1 MLDNLYNIWNSVWDF
16 LTHVSFGSVLTYMS
30 IGASIFFGLDRWL
43 LSHRKP
49 KAELRFAN
57 GKREVTLCPHYIL
70 KSPKIKYYMY
80 SNTDVRDYK
89 KYNDIITNYTDEH
102 RNEKFLSLAFRLSNT
117 GRLQLE
123 DYSIEIDRGNGIS
136 HIFKPINLLTIIS
149 KDENEPTNLNID
161 PRRKPN
167 VVYAP
172 VDNRPLNQK
181 DHRDFE
187 FHICPDTEAD
197 KAELLWRIIA
207 KDFYKEGKFVI
218 RLKPKITEFDDI
230 QLVYNEEQ
238 IPEGAEKIEDLT
250 PYIEKLKK
258 KLEEN

>member
-1 MLDNLYNIWNSVWDF
+1 MDWS
-16 LTHVSFGSVLTYMS
+16 SVLEILKPIGTVVGTVGGFLGALTY
-30 IGASIFFGLDRWL
+30 IKTLR
-43 LSHRKP
+43 RP
-49 KAELRFAN
+49 KANLRFAN
-57 GKREVTLCPHYIL
+57 GKKELTLYPHYIR
-70 KSPKIKYYMY
+70 KASTTKYYECP
-80 SNTDVRDYK
+80 NTDVSDFK
-89 KYNDIITNYTDEH
+89 KYNDLITNYSDEH
-102 RNEKFLSLAFRLSNT
+102 RNEKFLSLAFRFSNT
-117 GRLQLE
+117 GKLQLE
-123 DYSIEIDRGNGIS
+123 DYRIEIDRGKGIS

-218 RLKPKITEFDDI
+218 RLKPKITEFDNI

-238 IPEGAEKIEDLT
+238 IPNGAERIDDLK
-250 PYIEKLKK
+250 PVINH
-258 KLEEN
+258 LEELIKHFE